1 MIQQQEWRREKL
13 NELSLQFESE
23 LMNFVA
29 QKKHQRQLSLSS

>member
-23 LMNFVA
+23 LMNFVGA
-29 QKKHQRQLSLSS
+29 EKNTNAN